1 MFCQNCGKELPEGAA
16 FCPECGTKVAE
27 TVTETVTP
35 ETVETVSTAETITPA
50 ETVAS
55 AAAASTSTAAFDEE
69 NKAVK
74 REETFKEKYFCFQGR
89 LNRKPYI
96 LRSILLSIGSGIVAG
111 ILAVLLGDSLL
122 SIMSCAAISVAA
134 FFAALSLCVRRLHD
148 LNRSGLLWLLSF
160 IPVINFFLAIY
171 VIFFKGTEGD
181 NRYGPDPLAR

>member
-16 FCPECGTKVAE
+16 FCPECGAKVA
-27 TVTETVTP
+27 ETVTP
-35 ETVETVSTAETITPA
+35 ETVETVSTAET
-50 ETVAS
+50 VAS
-55 AAAASTSTAAFDEE
+55 AAAASTAVFDEE

-96 LRSILLSIGSGIVAG
+96 LRSILLSIGSGIAAG
-111 ILAVLLGDSLL
+111 ILGVLLGVLLGDSLL
-122 SIMSCAAISVAA
+122 SYVGCAVISAAA
-134 FFAALSLCVRRLHD
+134 FLSALSLCVRRLHD

>member
-16 FCPECGTKVAE
+16 FCPECGAKVTE

-35 ETVETVSTAETITPA
+35 ETVETVSTAET
-50 ETVAS
+50 VAS
-55 AAAASTSTAAFDEE
+55 AAAASTAVFDEE

-134 FFAALSLCVRRLHD
+134 FLSALSLCVRRLHD
-148 LNRSGLLWLLSF
+148 LNRTGLLWLLSF